1 MQTLDGGQG
10 GGRWNGPKVTASFPA
25 NGKGPMEE
33 QVGELWHRLI
43 TRLADD
49 RHLAAKVRL
58 TQVQRPLS
66 IYFRALGGDGGL
78 QIEAADATAS
88 RARRNW
94 LQRIAGFG
102 CKVELAWRDQRSLRL
117 PGEIAWFS
125 ETSLNRDLY
134 YWLAAL
140 AVDDSCN
147 RGDWF
152 NANQALSRKTLER
165 FPGLAPRYERLV
177 QAHLA
182 QRPAPESLKPDE
194 TQAELAVRAALERP
208 GSIAA
213 LPSAKR
219 PPFPVPLW
227 LHPDPP
233 LTAADKKPQE
243 LDENGVNE
251 GAKQRNLEDVARRQA
266 ERVKEPEADRGL
278 VAIRMENILT
288 MGEFVNV
295 DRGTED
301 EEDLDQAEAMAREL
315 DRISVSRGK
324 KKASSRLRFDLDLP
338 GAADDDLVLSEG
350 QLLPEWDWRKQQL
363 QPNHC
368 RIVSLLANKA
378 PPIPLPDHLKRT
390 AKKLRNQFQA
400 LAPARI
406 WHRGQPDGEE
416 VDIDA
421 YIRFATDK
429 AAGRGTGSDGLYREM
444 RSGARDLACLLL
456 ADLSLSTDS
465 WINDHHRVIDVI
477 RDSLFL
483 FGESLAATGD
493 RFSILG
499 FSSRKRDPVRVHSI
513 KGFGENY
520 GGTIRGRIQAIK
532 PGYYTRMGAAIRHA
546 TGLLNGQPAGR
557 RLLLIL
563 TDGKPNDLDKYE
575 GRYGIEDPRHAVQEA
590 RRTGLEPFCV
600 TIDKKGN
607 DYLPHLFG
615 SGGYLV
621 IGNPAE
627 LPKRL
632 PLLYARLTAA

>member
-1 MQTLDGGQG
+1 
-10 GGRWNGPKVTASFPA
+10 
-25 NGKGPMEE
+25 MEE

-49 RHLAAKVRL
+49 RHLEAGVRL
-58 TQVQRPLS
+58 AQVQRPLN

-78 QIEAADATAS
+78 QIEAADATACQ
-88 RARRNW
+88 ARRNW
-94 LQRIAGFG
+94 LQRIAGLG
-102 CKVELAWRDQRSLRL
+102 RKVELAWRDQRSLRL
-117 PGEIAWFS
+117 PGEIAWFG
-125 ETSLNRDLY
+125 EASLNRDLY

-140 AVDDSCN
+140 AVGDDG
-147 RGDWF
+147 RHGGWF
-152 NANQALSRKTLER
+152 NANQTLSRKTLER
-165 FPGLAPRYERLV
+165 FPGLRPRYERLV

-182 QRPAPESLKPDE
+182 QRPAPETLKHDE
-194 TQAELAVRAALERP
+194 AQAELAVRAALERP
-208 GSIAA
+208 GSMGL
-213 LPSAKR
+213 LPTAKR

-233 LTAADKKPQE
+233 LTSDGLKSPE
-243 LDENGVNE
+243 PDESGENE

-278 VAIRMENILT
+278 VTIRMENILT

-338 GAADDDLVLSEG
+338 GAADDDLVLDEG

-368 RIVSLLANKA
+368 RIISLLADKA
-378 PPIPLPDHLKRT
+378 TPVPLPNHLKRT

-406 WHRGQPDGEE
+406 WYRGQADGEE

-421 YIRFATDK
+421 YLRFVTDK

-483 FGESLAATGD
+483 FAESLAATGD
-493 RFSILG
+493 RFAILG
-499 FSSRKRDPVRVHSI
+499 FSSRKRDPVRVHSL

-520 GGTIRGRIQAIK
+520 GAAIRGRIQVIK

-575 GRYGIEDPRHAVQEA
+575 GRYGIEDTRHAVQEA

-600 TIDKKGN
+600 TIDRKGN

-632 PLLYARLTAA
+632 PMLYARLTA